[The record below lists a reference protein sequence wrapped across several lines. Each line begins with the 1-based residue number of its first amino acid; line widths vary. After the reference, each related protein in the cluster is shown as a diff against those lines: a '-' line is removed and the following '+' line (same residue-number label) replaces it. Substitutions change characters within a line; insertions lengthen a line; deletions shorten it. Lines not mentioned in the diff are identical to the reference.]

1 MSPLPNRS
9 SQSSESPASQPSPSP
24 ADQVANPL
32 EPPVENTV
40 DNPPDSATNT
50 APPAS
55 TSESPRLVLKRPV
68 MRPVSEP
75 QPPVSQPARVEK
87 TEAQPEK
94 EKQLAQPSGELAE
107 PLESEPRI
115 VSTDASTTT
124 SDEANT
130 LDPQQT
136 LSEQAVVVRQH
147 PIPAPSEPMQY
158 RAIGLI
164 RGRYTPSEEQF
175 TRGNL
180 LTTDN
185 VDIEAVLLGRVM
197 SLVKNHLD
205 LTQDH
210 LWVVYPRTREREEDL
225 HAQIVGVWEPEKL
238 NKGLTQDEDGSE
250 DEDDDE
256 ESTLDETEYDSSET
270 DAELTADD
278 EDEET
283 SDEELTAEEETSTS
297 EDSSTTEAEAPMT
310 VLPTP
315 AQMALT
321 SADVEDNYFSIRGEV
336 IFQSQE
342 SDEIIVK
349 IQQIPRKQT
358 QKAKAFKLKLKGTLS
373 GRAVGYFW
381 ELHVRREDRGLV
393 VYEGKSIGMIP
404 PKKRKGG
411 GSSGGGGRR
420 KPPFNKGG
428 RPAGGSSRPM
438 KPRSSFEGDNRS
450 PESAPPARRPIPKP
464 VKRREASESG
474 EA

>member
-9 SQSSESPASQPSPSP
+9 SQSPETPASQPSPLP

-55 TSESPRLVLKRPV
+55 SSEAPRLVLKRPV
-68 MRPVSEP
+68 MRPVAEP
-75 QPPVSQPARVEK
+75 QPPTSQPAKVEK
-87 TEAQPEK
+87 TETHPEK
-94 EKQLAQPSGELAE
+94 EKQLAKPSGESVE
-107 PLESEPRI
+107 PLASEP
-115 VSTDASTTT
+115 TQTTADAATAAI
-124 SDEANT
+124 DEADT
-130 LDPQQT
+130 AEAAQVPS
-136 LSEQAVVVRQH
+136 SEPAVTIRHH

-185 VDIEAVLLGRVM
+185 VEVEAVLLGRVM

-238 NKGLTQDEDGSE
+238 NKGLTQDEDSSE
-250 DEDDDE
+250 DEDEDE

-270 DAELTADD
+270 DAELTAD
-278 EDEET
+278 EEGEET
-283 SDEELTAEEETSTS
+283 SDEEFTTDEESSTS
-297 EDSSTTEAEAPMT
+297 ETASNSEEPMT
-310 VLPTP
+310 VVSTP

-342 SDEIIVK
+342 SDEIVVK

-404 PKKRKGG
+404 PKKRQGGG
-411 GSSGGGGRR
+411 GSNGGGRR
-420 KPPFNKGG
+420 KPFNKGG
-428 RPAGGSSRPM
+428 RPGGGGSSRPM
-438 KPRSSFEGDNRS
+438 KPRSFEGDNRS
-450 PESAPPARRPIPKP
+450 PDSAPPARRPIPKP
-464 VKRREASESG
+464 VKKRESSES
-474 EA
+474 EDV